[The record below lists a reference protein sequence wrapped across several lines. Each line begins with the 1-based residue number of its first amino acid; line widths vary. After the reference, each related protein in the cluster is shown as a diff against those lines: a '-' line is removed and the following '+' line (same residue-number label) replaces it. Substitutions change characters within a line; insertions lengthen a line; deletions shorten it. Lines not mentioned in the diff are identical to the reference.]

1 MKKMMPQEIEVW
13 YLIPAIRREIA
24 KIFIE
29 DDKLTQKRTAE
40 ILGVSEA
47 AISQYFK
54 SKRAKEIK
62 FSKKE
67 LVEIK
72 KVAEKIVD
80 NPDCLMEGLYDLS
93 TLFRKSKTI
102 CELHR
107 AMDSSVSEKCTICL
121 DKN

>member
-1 MKKMMPQEIEVW
+1 MPQEIEVW
-13 YLIPAIRREIA
+13 YLIPALRREIA
-24 KIFIE
+24 RIFIE
-29 DDKLTQKRTAE
+29 DNKLTQKKTAE

-54 SKRAKEIK
+54 FKRAKEIK

-67 LVEIK
+67 LIEIK
-72 KVAEKIVD
+72 KVAGKIID
-80 NPDCLMEGLYDLS
+80 NPNSVMEGLYDLS
-93 TLFRKSKTI
+93 ILFRKSKTI

>member
-13 YLIPAIRREIA
+13 YLIPAIRRELA
-24 KIFIE
+24 KIFIKE
-29 DDKLTQKRTAE
+29 HKLTQKRTSE

-62 FSKKE
+62 FSRREIGKIKEVAKNILKKPDF
-67 LVEIK
+67 LVK
-72 KVAEKIVD
+72 
-80 NPDCLMEGLYDLS
+80 GLYELS
-93 TLFRKSKTI
+93 LLFRKSKTI
-102 CELHR
+102 CELHK
-107 AMDSSVSEKCTICL
+107 AMDSSVSEKCSICL